1 MKEESIKLNN
11 NENTGDT
18 LSHTIE
24 RSGPSRD
31 GSDHEIRRNA
41 SARTL
46 HNTPAA
52 AAEMAWAVAMVA
64 VSTGHGSWGRVIGRV
79 LGYLMNMTQG
89 RLR

>member
-31 GSDHEIRRNA
+31 GSGHEIRQNA

-52 AAEMAWAVAMVA
+52 
-64 VSTGHGSWGRVIGRV
+64 
-79 LGYLMNMTQG
+79 L
-89 RLR
+89 